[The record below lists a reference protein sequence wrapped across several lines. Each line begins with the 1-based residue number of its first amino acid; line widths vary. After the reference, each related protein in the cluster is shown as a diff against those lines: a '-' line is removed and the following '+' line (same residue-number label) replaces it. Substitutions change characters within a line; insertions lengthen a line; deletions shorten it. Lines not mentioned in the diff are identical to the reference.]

1 MNRFKRFAAAF
12 MQSSIVWGS
21 LASLAFFALIETG
34 TLETDLFGKDFFRR
48 YFAGHWVEYVETI
61 MFFVAL
67 AQIILKA
74 GELTEQKTKLKK
86 TIFDQTFPLGDAEAE
101 ARSML
106 TKLGELPEAEQK
118 TYLPTRLRNA
128 LEGVC
133 RKGSADGLEDDLRFL
148 SDADAGLAHA
158 SHAMVRIIIWA
169 IPIMGFLGTVI
180 GITMAIAGLDAKQME
195 SSLPVVTSG
204 LGVAF
209 DTTALALA
217 LSMVLMFGQFFV
229 DKQEAKLL
237 SLVDEQSLLLLSARF
252 PSLGA
257 DHDPQLHGIRRM
269 GEAVVTTVER
279 LVERQVDL
287 WKQTIDEAQ
296 VRWETV
302 ANGGANH
309 LEEGLTKA
317 LSRSMAEHRKH
328 LLASEEGAAEQNRKH
343 WLQVQQAL
351 EACAASNATQ
361 QLELRRTGEVL
372 GRVVDSAE
380 QVKRLEEALTTNV
393 AALASTQ
400 HLQETLLNL
409 TSAVSLLNSRLETLT
424 HPSTHIGVSGV
435 VRGKAA

>member
-12 MQSSIVWGS
+12 LQSSIMWGS
-21 LASLAFFALIETG
+21 LAALGFFALIESG
-34 TLETDLFGKDFFRR
+34 VLENGILGNDFFRR
-48 YFAGHWVEYVETI
+48 YFAGHWVEYVETT
-61 MFFVAL
+61 MFFIAL

-74 GELTEQKTKLKK
+74 GELTEQRAKLKK
-86 TIFDQTFPLGDAEAE
+86 NIFDQTFPLGDAEAE
-101 ARSML
+101 ARTML
-106 TKLGELPEAEQK
+106 AKLGDLPEAEQK

-237 SLVDEQSLLLLSARF
+237 GLVDEQALLLLSARF

-257 DHDPQLHGIRRM
+257 DHDPQLHGMRRM

-279 LVERQVDL
+279 LVEKQVEL

-296 VRWETV
+296 IRWETM
-302 ANGGANH
+302 ADGGANH

-328 LLASEEGAAEQNRKH
+328 LLAAEEGAAEQNRKH

-351 EACAASNATQ
+351 EACAASNAQQ

-372 GRVVDSAE
+372 YRVVDSTE
-380 QVKRLEEALTTNV
+380 QVKRLEETLSTNV

-400 HLQETLLNL
+400 HLQETLLHL

-424 HPSTHIGVSGV
+424 HPGTFGGASGA